1 MRGGPTLH
9 RRAGAN
15 PQPQNEA
22 DARVSAVP
30 APYGGWN
37 TRGNLSNMPATDAVI
52 MDNVFPGV
60 QDVKLRKGCAAWTTG
75 FAANVKS
82 LHPYHSATVSR
93 LFASTD
99 AGIFD
104 ATSSGAVG
112 AAVSVCTN
120 GLWSSVNYA
129 TTGGSFL
136 TMVNGVDNL
145 RLYDGATWTTVTGV
159 SVPAITGLATTSLLH
174 VNVHKRRLWF
184 VGVNS
189 MDLWYL
195 PVDSVAGALTR
206 FPVGSLF
213 RKGGKLVAT
222 ATWTIDGGNGM
233 DDYLVIATNR
243 GELAVYQGTDPA
255 SSATWSLVG
264 VYSVGEPLGRNP
276 FCLFGGELL
285 YLSSTGLYPLSKL
298 AQSTL
303 LDRSAA
309 VSFKIDGAF
318 LDAAEAYATNTA
330 WQMVSFP
337 SGNMLIVNIPT
348 ADTPTANQYVMNT
361 ISKSWCRFINWNAS
375 AWAVM
380 GGELYFSSGTQT
392 YKAWTGTSDAGAPIQ
407 GVIMQAYS
415 TLGYGGQ
422 KVVTMVRPVV
432 TMNANANIQFGMDTD
447 FYAVGEHSGRD
458 FVNTSS
464 LWDTAVWDT
473 AVWDTT
479 AENSAPKWQVV
490 SNIPGFMHS
499 FHMQITTSTSDFV
512 WTSTNFSYRPAGI
525 L

>member
-1 MRGGPTLH
+1 MRGGPSLP
-9 RRAGAN
+9 RRAGRN

-22 DARVSAVP
+22 TARVAALP

-37 TRGNLSNMPATDAVI
+37 ARGNLSNMPATDAVI
-52 MDNVFPGV
+52 MDNIFPGV
-60 QDVKLRKGCAAWTTG
+60 QDVALRKGCAEWATG
-75 FAANVKS
+75 FPSGVKS
-82 LHPYHSATVSR
+82 LHAYHSASASQ

-99 AGIFD
+99 TGIYN
-104 ATSSGAVG
+104 ATASGAVG
-112 AAVSVCTN
+112 AAVSVVTN

-145 RLYDGATWTTVTGV
+145 RLYDGAAWTTITGA

-184 VGVNS
+184 VAINS

-213 RKGGKLVAT
+213 RKGGKLVAS

-255 SSATWSLVG
+255 SSSTWSLVG

-285 YLSSTGLYPLSKL
+285 YLSTTGLYPLSKL
-298 AQSTL
+298 AQSSI

-318 LDAAEAYATNTA
+318 LSSAEAYSANTA
-330 WQMVSFP
+330 WQMVSYP
-337 SGNMLIVNIPT
+337 SGNMLVVNIPT
-348 ADTPTANQYVMNT
+348 SDTPTAEQYVMNT
-361 ISKSWCRFINWNAS
+361 ITKAWCRFKGWDAS
-375 AWAVM
+375 SWAVM
-380 GGELYFSSGTQT
+380 GGSLYFSSGTKT
-392 YKAWTGTSDAGAPIQ
+392 YKALTGTSDAGVPLQ
-407 GVIMQAYS
+407 GVVMQAYS
-415 TLGYGGQ
+415 TLGYSGQ
-422 KVVTMVRPVV
+422 KSVTMVRPVV
-432 TMNANANIQFGMDTD
+432 SLTANANIQFGMDTD
-447 FYAVGEHSGRD
+447 FYAVGEHSSKD
-458 FVNTSS
+458 FVNSSS
-464 LWDTAVWDT
+464 LWDTALWDT
-473 AVWDTT
+473 ASWDTT

-490 SNIPGFMHS
+490 ANIPGFMHA
-499 FHMQITTSTSDFV
+499 FHMQVTTSTSEFI